1 MKNESGKLSMAMIF
15 FVMLIVIIIVLLLS
29 MVKLM
34 VDNRNQKQEI
44 TTLNDTIQVMETQ
57 LKDAENKLETVANI
71 VGNNENQ
78 NSVNNE
84 ISSNTYSEESLN
96 QVNE

>member
-1 MKNESGKLSMAMIF
+1 MKNESGKLSMVMIF
-15 FVMLIVIIIVLLLS
+15 FVMLIIIIIVLLLS

-44 TTLNDTIQVMETQ
+44 ITLNDTIQVMETQ
-57 LKDAENKLETVANI
+57 LKNAESKLGTVANI
-71 VGNNENQ
+71 IGNNENQ

-84 ISSNTYSEESLN
+84 TSSNTYS
-96 QVNE
+96 